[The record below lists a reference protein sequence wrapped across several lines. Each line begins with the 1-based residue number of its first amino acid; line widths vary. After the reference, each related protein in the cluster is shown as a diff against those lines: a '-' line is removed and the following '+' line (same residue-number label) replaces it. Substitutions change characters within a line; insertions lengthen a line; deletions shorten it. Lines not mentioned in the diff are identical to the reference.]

1 MKRSD
6 LRAKA
11 NELGIEAEKVDELVN
26 FIMDLNGKDINSTK
40 AQFEN
45 ELAEANKKVED
56 LTKANTELTTEK
68 DSYKDKYQDYEKLKA
83 FKNDYLANQE
93 KQQKETYLKDAGCK
107 HPELFMEKLD
117 WSNASYDQDKKT
129 YTGLDEALKGLKET
143 YKDMFES
150 KEVGDKFNPN
160 LDGGVG
166 SQESEFMKRYKAEN
180 PNLKF

>member
-11 NELGIEAEKVDELVN
+11 NELGIEAEKVDEFVN
-26 FIMDLNGKDINSTK
+26 FVMDQNGKDINATK
-40 AQFEN
+40 AQFET

-68 DSYKDKYQDYEKLKA
+68 DSYKDKYKDYEEYKA
-83 FKNDYLANQE
+83 FKENYLANLE
-93 KQQKETYLKDAGCK
+93 KTQRTEYLKSIGCK
-107 HPELFMEKLD
+107 HPDLFEDKID
-117 WSNASYDQDKKT
+117 WSKASYDKEKKT
-129 YTGLDEALKGLKET
+129 YSGLDEAVKGLKDT

-150 KEVGDKFNPN
+150 KEIEDKFNPN

-166 SQESEFMKRYKAEN
+166 SQESEFMKRYRAEN

>member
-11 NELGIEAEKVDELVN
+11 NELGIEAEKVDEFVN
-26 FIMDLNGKDINSTK
+26 FVMDQNGKDINATK
-40 AQFEN
+40 AQFET

-68 DSYKDKYQDYEKLKA
+68 DSYKDKYKDYEELKA
-83 FKNDYLANQE
+83 FKDDYQANQE
-93 KQQKETYLKDAGCK
+93 KNQKLEYLKSKGCK
-107 HPELFMEKLD
+107 HPDLVMGQID
-117 WSNASYDQDKKT
+117 WTKGSYNQEKKT
-129 YTGLDEALKGLKET
+129 YDGLDDALKGLKEKYT
-143 YKDMFES
+143 DMFES
-150 KEVGDKFNPN
+150 KGVEDKFNPN

-166 SQESEFMKRYKAEN
+166 GNESEFMKRYKAEN